1 MGTVQVVSADRSP
14 VMRGGQGRGLPRLA
28 GACIIESLGDTLPAN
43 TCAEPSRRFVAKG
56 AEPCANIG
64 GK

>member
-1 MGTVQVVSADRSP
+1 
-14 VMRGGQGRGLPRLA
+14 MRGGQGRGLPRLA